1 MSSTK
6 VQEVTHKRLASPDY
20 ATAHFQSHKRS
31 RRFEDT
37 RQEEQKDDAVDPS
50 IITKKQKSDKAT
62 SANTNTS
69 IPIPVAEASN
79 TSIETISQISFD
91 KRHQS
96 VLSVIHFKQ
105 PLKIQTEYP
114 IPEISPYEI
123 LVQNKAIGLN
133 PIDWKG
139 KKYGFG
145 IYHFPWINGRES
157 SGDIVK
163 VGSKVNSTTKDA
175 SLSVGDKVIVSSTSY
190 RDNRTST
197 FQHFTAIDSRLVW
210 KLPHHFTYEDGA
222 TIGVGLVTAGILFYS
237 SFGFDLTATPSKRK
251 GTLLIW
257 GGSTIVG
264 IYVAQLA
271 KLHGLT
277 VISIAGTRH
286 AEYLKSLGVDYVID
300 RFLSDDEI
308 EAKANEYSPD
318 GMDYGIDCVSKE
330 TAIKVLNILDA
341 NSGKL
346 KHYSKVGPESNSEA
360 TQESAERSPLFAGVV
375 GVPKE
380 DQAPK
385 SVVLKPVII
394 KRFHED
400 VDFGAQFIQV
410 TSNFLAE
417 SKIKPARYK
426 QFNGGLEIIED
437 ALNDLEKIG
446 ANGEKY
452 VVSIR
457 E

>member
-6 VQEVTHKRLASPDY
+6 VQEVSRKRLASPVY
-20 ATAHFQSHKRS
+20 ETAHFPSAKRS
-31 RRFEDT
+31 RTVTTT
-37 RQEEQKDDAVDPS
+37 REEKEREPLN
-50 IITKKQKSDKAT
+50 KKHKSERVTTVELNDSK
-62 SANTNTS
+62 S
-69 IPIPVAEASN
+69 
-79 TSIETISQISFD
+79 TIVSQISFNQ
-91 KRHQS
+91 RHQS
-96 VLSVIHFKQ
+96 ILSITHFKE
-105 PLKIQTEYP
+105 PLKLQSEYP

-163 VGSKVNSTTKDA
+163 IGSKVDTTSKEPL
-175 SLSVGDKVIVSSTSY
+175 SLGDRVIVSSTSY

-210 KLPHHFTYEDGA
+210 KLPRHFTYEDGA
-222 TIGVGLVTAGILFYS
+222 TIGVGLVTAGILFYN
-237 SFGFDLTATPSKRK
+237 SFAFGLTATPKQHK

-277 VISIAGTRH
+277 VISIAGDKH
-286 AEYLKSLGVDYVID
+286 AQYLKSLGVDHVID
-300 RFLSDDEI
+300 RFGTDEEI
-308 EAKANEYSPD
+308 ETKVEELSPN
-318 GMDYGIDCVSKE
+318 GIDYGIDCVSKE

-341 NSGKL
+341 NSSKL
-346 KHYSKVGPESNSEA
+346 HKAANSKSSTEVQDSVKAS
-360 TQESAERSPLFAGVV
+360 SPLFAGVV

-380 DQAPK
+380 DQVPQ
-385 SVVLKPVII
+385 SVILKPVVI

-400 VDFGAQFIQV
+400 LEFGAKFINV
-410 TSNFLAE
+410 TTKFL
-417 SKIKPARYK
+417 SHSQIKPARYK
-426 QFNGGLEIIED
+426 QYNGGLEIIED

-452 VVSIR
+452 VVSIKD
-457 E
+457 